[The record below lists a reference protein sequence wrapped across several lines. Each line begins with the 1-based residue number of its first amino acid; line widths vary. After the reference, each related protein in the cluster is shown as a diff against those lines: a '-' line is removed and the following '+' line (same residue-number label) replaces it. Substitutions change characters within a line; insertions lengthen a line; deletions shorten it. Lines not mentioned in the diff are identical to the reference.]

1 MFLPAVYAIPDVL
14 VSANIA
20 SNGHGRAAVST
31 VLGVQVVT
39 VLLGVGIP
47 FTVHGCLSAKP
58 VAVSGVDCVPAL
70 RYGVFLIGALFVG
83 SVLGPLALRRPPSFG
98 APQAALVVVA
108 YVAISAVV
116 ARRTLAPG

>member
-1 MFLPAVYAIPDVL
+1 M
-14 VSANIA
+14 
-20 SNGHGRAAVST
+20 
-31 VLGVQVVT
+31 
-39 VLLGVGIP
+39 
-47 FTVHGCLSAKP
+47 
-58 VAVSGVDCVPAL
+58 PAL